1 MSYIITF
8 ITAVMARLVGDC
20 VCKWLNSRKKSDKE

>member
-1 MSYIITF
+1 MKYIITF

-20 VCKWLNSRKKSDKE
+20 VSKWLNNRKKSDR